1 MIAKHWKLNEETV
14 EFHDYERDKF
24 IAKDSE
30 GHFTLDLLPDTYVDH
45 LMIGTS
51 TLQQFILS
59 HR

>member
-1 MIAKHWKLNEETV
+1 MDAKHWTLNGETV

-24 IAKDSE
+24 MTKDAE
-30 GHFTLDLLPDTYVDH
+30 GHFTLDLLPNTYVNH

-59 HR
+59 HK